1 MSSRVNA
8 SILGEATKM
17 LQTEWQQTRAT
28 WTDAKSLEFEK
39 TYLEPLPGLV
49 AQASNAVEE
58 LNVLLSKLRH
68 DCE

>member
-1 MSSRVNA
+1 
-8 SILGEATKM
+8 M
-17 LQTEWQQTRAT
+17 LQTDWQQTRAT

-39 TYLEPLPGLV
+39 TYLEPLPALV
-49 AQASNAVEE
+49 AQACNAVEE

>member
-8 SILGEATKM
+8 SILGESTKM
-17 LQTEWQQTRAT
+17 LQTEWQQTRST

-49 AQASNAVEE
+49 AQASHAVEE